1 MPEISECY
9 EAPFLNEFG
18 LLGDGGESTEI
29 VQDDSALMTQN
40 DLSPVGGLNET
51 EVDSGS
57 I

>member
-40 DLSPVGGLNET
+40 ELSPVGGLNET